1 MIWIIIAIVVIVIIV
16 NSNKKK
22 KQQQQGQQ
30 PPQTGTSK
38 PASKAATTAAAS
50 SARAGSY
57 TGSSKG
63 APPPKAGDKLD
74 QAAFARAF
82 AHMSGDAPQGGP
94 SKAPAPETPK
104 PAPAAAP
111 KSAPAP
117 SAAPKVEPAKSSA
130 PPKVGDKL
138 DQAAFARAFAHMS
151 GDAPQG
157 GPSKAPAPEAPKSAP
172 AAPPKPEAPKSEGDP
187 AALKQF
193 HAKILSYYHNLWNKD
208 TGSLYTELA
217 SMPIHH
223 FGVQAREDRLVES
236 VWLEGD
242 DIPLVSET
250 EYAKLCGDDKEAAG
264 VIPLTAPQQTQ
275 LMAEISGFLLY
286 LKTVEVRDGYF
297 YPLKPGQAPTGS
309 GAPTGG
315 APSGSGAAP
324 AGKAAQGFS
333 QSDKEAQL
341 RAQIQAM
348 MEKQKKDNPPKK

>member
-30 PPQTGTSK
+30 PPQTGAAR
-38 PASKAATTAAAS
+38 PASKAASTAAAS

-63 APPPKAGDKLD
+63 TPPPKAGDKLD

-104 PAPAAAP
+104 SAPAAAP
-111 KSAPAP
+111 KSSPAP
-117 SAAPKVEPAKSSA
+117 KAEPAKSSA

-151 GDAPQG
+151 GDAPQAG
-157 GPSKAPAPEAPKSAP
+157 ASKAPAPEPPKSAP
-172 AAPPKPEAPKSEGDP
+172 APKTEAPAGVIPEP
-187 AALKQF
+187 FLK
-193 HAKILSYYHNLWNKD
+193 KILHYYESLWNKES
-208 TGSLYTELA
+208 GSLYTELA

-223 FGVQAREDRLVES
+223 FGVQTREDRLVES

-250 EYAKLCGDDKEAAG
+250 EYAKLCGADQEAAG

-315 APSGSGAAP
+315 VASGSGAPP

>member
-22 KQQQQGQQ
+22 KQQQGQQ

-38 PASKAATTAAAS
+38 PASKAASTAAAS

-57 TGSSKG
+57 TGSSKS

-94 SKAPAPETPK
+94 SKAP
-104 PAPAAAP
+104 
-111 KSAPAP
+111 
-117 SAAPKVEPAKSSA
+117 
-130 PPKVGDKL
+130 
-138 DQAAFARAFAHMS
+138 
-151 GDAPQG
+151 
-157 GPSKAPAPEAPKSAP
+157 EAPKSAP
-172 AAPPKPEAPKSEGDP
+172 PPKTEAPAGVIPEP
-187 AALKQF
+187 FLK
-193 HAKILSYYHNLWNKD
+193 KILHYYESLWNKES
-208 TGSLYTELA
+208 GSLYTELA

-264 VIPLTAPQQTQ
+264 VIPLTAPRQTQ

-297 YPLKPGQAPTGS
+297 YPLKPGQVPTGS

>member
-30 PPQTGTSK
+30 PPQTGTAK
-38 PASKAATTAAAS
+38 PASKAATTAAAKPAGK
-50 SARAGSY
+50 SAP
-57 TGSSKG
+57 TKPG
-63 APPPKAGDKLD
+63 APPKAGDKLD

-82 AHMSGDAPQGGP
+82 AHMSGDAPQGGA
-94 SKAPAPETPK
+94 SKAPAPEP
-104 PAPAAAP
+104 P

-117 SAAPKVEPAKSSA
+117 KTE
-130 PPKVGDKL
+130 
-138 DQAAFARAFAHMS
+138 
-151 GDAPQG
+151 
-157 GPSKAPAPEAPKSAP
+157 APAGVIPEPF
-172 AAPPKPEAPKSEGDP
+172 
-187 AALKQF
+187 LK
-193 HAKILSYYHNLWNKD
+193 KILHYYESLWNKES
-208 TGSLYTELA
+208 GSLYTELA

-223 FGVQAREDRLVES
+223 FGVQTREDRLVES

-250 EYAKLCGDDKEAAG
+250 EYAKLCGADQEAAG
-264 VIPLTAPQQTQ
+264 VIPLTAPQQSQ

-315 APSGSGAAP
+315 APSGSGAPP

-333 QSDKEAQL
+333 QSDKETQL

>member
-1 MIWIIIAIVVIVIIV
+1 MIWIIIAIIVIVIIV

-38 PASKAATTAAAS
+38 PASKAASTAAAS

-57 TGSSKG
+57 TGSSKTS
-63 APPPKAGDKLD
+63 APPKAGDKLD
-74 QAAFARAF
+74 Q
-82 AHMSGDAPQGGP
+82 D
-94 SKAPAPETPK
+94 
-104 PAPAAAP
+104 
-111 KSAPAP
+111 
-117 SAAPKVEPAKSSA
+117 
-130 PPKVGDKL
+130 
-138 DQAAFARAFAHMS
+138 AFARAFAHMS

-157 GPSKAPAPEAPKSAP
+157 GPSKAPAPEAPKTEDQAGVI
-172 AAPPKPEAPKSEGDP
+172 PEPF
-187 AALKQF
+187 LK
-193 HAKILSYYHNLWNKD
+193 KILHYYESLWNKES
-208 TGSLYTELA
+208 GSLYTELA

-264 VIPLTAPQQTQ
+264 VIPLTAPQQSR
-275 LMAEISGFLLY
+275 LMAEISSFLLY
-286 LKTVEVRDGYF
+286 LNTVEVRDGYF

-309 GAPTGG
+309 GAPTG
-315 APSGSGAAP
+315 GAAP

>member
-30 PPQTGTSK
+30 PPQTGAAR
-38 PASKAATTAAAS
+38 PASKAASTAATKSAGKSAPTKPGAPPKAGDKLDQAAFARAFAHMSSDAPKGGASKAPAPEAPKSAPAEATKSAPKAEPAKS
-50 SARAGSY
+50 SA
-57 TGSSKG
+57 
-63 APPPKAGDKLD
+63 PPKAGDKLD

-82 AHMSGDAPQGGP
+82 AHMSGDAPKGGP
-94 SKAPAPETPK
+94 SKAPAPEP
-104 PAPAAAP
+104 P
-111 KSAPAP
+111 KSAPA
-117 SAAPKVEPAKSSA
+117 
-130 PPKVGDKL
+130 
-138 DQAAFARAFAHMS
+138 
-151 GDAPQG
+151 
-157 GPSKAPAPEAPKSAP
+157 EAPK
-172 AAPPKPEAPKSEGDP
+172 PEEPKSQGDP

-193 HAKILSYYHNLWNKD
+193 NAKILGYYHNLWNKD

-223 FGVQAREDRLVES
+223 FGVQVREDRLVES

-250 EYAKLCGDDKEAAG
+250 EYAKLCGDDQEAAKL
-264 VIPLTAPQQTQ
+264 IPLTAPQQSQ

-315 APSGSGAAP
+315 AAAP
-324 AGKAAQGFS
+324 AGKAAKGFS
-333 QSDKEAQL
+333 DSDKEAKL